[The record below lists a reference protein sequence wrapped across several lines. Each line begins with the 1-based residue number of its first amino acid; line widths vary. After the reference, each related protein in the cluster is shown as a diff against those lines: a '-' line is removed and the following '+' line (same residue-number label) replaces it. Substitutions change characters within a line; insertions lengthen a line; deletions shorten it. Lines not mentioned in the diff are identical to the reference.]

1 VASQRCQAGRRDA
14 RHRDGRRGVL
24 EWAPES
30 SGYGYAFAAT
40 MVVQVVLLTAC
51 ATVTLF
57 LPWGMASSTYW
68 QAG

>member
-1 VASQRCQAGRRDA
+1 
-14 RHRDGRRGVL
+14 
-24 EWAPES
+24 
-30 SGYGYAFAAT
+30 